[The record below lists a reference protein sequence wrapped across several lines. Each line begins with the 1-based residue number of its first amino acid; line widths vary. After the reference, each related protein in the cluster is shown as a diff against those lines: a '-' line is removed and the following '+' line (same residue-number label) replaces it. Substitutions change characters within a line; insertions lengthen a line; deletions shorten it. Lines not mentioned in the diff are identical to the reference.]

1 MTGRIEPRLLK
12 GFRDIDPTAMER
24 RVYILNKIEK
34 VFRLHSFAPLF
45 TPTLEYLDILKGKM
59 GEEADKLL
67 FSFTDIGGREVGL
80 RYEFTISLARYVAMN
95 PNIRFPFKR
104 YQIGSVFRAEKP
116 QKGRF
121 REFTQCDFD
130 LVGSSSPIA
139 DAEIISVMYDV
150 LNELCISEFKILMND
165 RRLLFSIL
173 EKLGVM
179 KDMLLKASRL
189 LDKIDRVGKEGVIK
203 LLEEHK
209 LLNESIKKFI
219 EMSEPT
225 TAYRDVME
233 EFSKMIDITKEVEE
247 FTELMMT
254 VNQMTD
260 NDLRIVYSP
269 ALARGLDY
277 YTGPVFEVVVEGV
290 GLGSIAGGGRYDN
303 MIGIFSGRDIPATG
317 SSFGLDRLEE
327 VLEKKNLFPS
337 ELGRPYCLVTI
348 FGDETVKYSLDF
360 YRQLHKEKIPAEIY
374 LKPKNIGKQIGYADS
389 RGFRYTVIIGPEEAG
404 ADKVKVK
411 DMRTGEEKVLD
422 KDGAIEFL
430 KEGL

>member
-1 MTGRIEPRLLK
+1 
-12 GFRDIDPTAMER
+12 
-24 RVYILNKIEK
+24 
-34 VFRLHSFAPLF
+34 
-45 TPTLEYLDILKGKM
+45 
-59 GEEADKLL
+59 
-67 FSFTDIGGREVGL
+67 
-80 RYEFTISLARYVAMN
+80 
-95 PNIRFPFKR
+95 
-104 YQIGSVFRAEKP
+104 
-116 QKGRF
+116 
-121 REFTQCDFD
+121 
-130 LVGSSSPIA
+130 
-139 DAEIISVMYDV
+139 
-150 LNELCISEFKILMND
+150 
-165 RRLLFSIL
+165 
-173 EKLGVM
+173 
-179 KDMLLKASRL
+179 
-189 LDKIDRVGKEGVIK
+189 
-203 LLEEHK
+203 
-209 LLNESIKKFI
+209 
-219 EMSEPT
+219 
-225 TAYRDVME
+225 ME

-254 VNQMTD
+254 VNQMTG
-260 NDLRIVYSP
+260 NDKRIVYSP

-422 KDGAIEFL
+422 KDGATTEFL